1 MLTIQNKEK
10 IMGKYVTIKGYSFIV
25 DKPIETPSKYIIG
38 ITPMSTTFAPMT
50 ITLNRDEGCN
60 TYQLRKVGNNNHYV
74 ELSMEDMENQRVFLR
89 VLENYLNSL

>member
-60 TYQLRKVGNNNHYV
+60 TYQLRKVGNNHYV